1 MIADLLIAWL
11 FWFLIRWPVI
21 EEPFKAITGKL
32 VSSFRRFVAEA
43 RQAHESARLKSEE
56 ACRRELRLAGLAD

>member
-21 EEPFKAITGKL
+21 EEPFKAIIRKL
-32 VSSFRRFVAEA
+32 ASSLRLLITEM